1 MLVNSGYSY
10 LSLPTGLY
18 IFITTSVSNLI
29 YNTLVTQ
36 VCSMALWQGRAKRK
50 STGGRLS
57 LHRGKKRF
65 EIGRE
70 LQEVKVGGTTKKTAR
85 ARGGRRKNRLLMAEF
100 VSITDPKSGKSSSS
114 KIIEVV
120 ENSAN
125 PNYVRQNIIT
135 KGSIIETEKGKAKV
149 TSRPGQ
155 HGVVNAVLVA
165 D

>member
-1 MLVNSGYSY
+1 
-10 LSLPTGLY
+10 
-18 IFITTSVSNLI
+18 
-29 YNTLVTQ
+29 
-36 VCSMALWQGRAKRK
+36 
-50 STGGRLS
+50 
-57 LHRGKKRF
+57 
-65 EIGRE
+65 
-70 LQEVKVGGTTKKTAR
+70 
-85 ARGGRRKNRLLMAEF
+85 

-114 KIIEVV
+114 KIIKVV

-155 HGVVNAVLVA
+155 HGVVNAILVA